1 MGKKVL
7 LFVLTFFTVVMLGTV
22 SYAFQFVMSTSSD
35 IHEDIDRN
43 PKFEERL
50 KNINFKDGDPI
61 SVLIMGLDSRP
72 GEKSGRADSLILLTI
87 NPHSKSTHM
96 VSIPRD
102 TYTKIKGAAED
113 KINSSYQAGGTEMT
127 IYSVENLLDVPVDYF
142 VKVNFKSFEESV
154 DALGGVEVN
163 NDLDFTF
170 ENVHFS
176 KGRLKL
182 NGKEA
187 LKYARMRKL
196 DPRGD
201 FGRQKRQRQ
210 VIEALIQKGAS
221 TSSITKFGELV
232 KVVEKNV
239 KTNMT
244 FNDMWRI
251 QSNYKV
257 ARENIQQHK
266 IEGSDKI
273 IKGTYYYMPDKKELR
288 KVSNN
293 LKKHLEL
300 NGNDF

>member
-35 IHEDIDRN
+35 IHEDTDRN

-61 SVLIMGLDSRP
+61 SVLIMGLDTRP

-113 KINSSYQAGGTEMT
+113 KINSSYQVGGTEMT

-170 ENVHFS
+170 KNVHFS
-176 KGRLKL
+176 KGRLNL

-257 ARENIQQHK
+257 ARENIQHHK
-266 IEGSDKI
+266 FEGSDKI

-300 NGNDF
+300 NDNDF